1 MSLHLMIY
9 MNCNDPT
16 KDPDL
21 NELWG
26 FSCIGPIMLTI
37 FQEQAYQIKYF
48 RLLARRM
55 QHNICKIA
63 CLVIDFRLK

>member
-21 NELWG
+21 KELWG

-37 FQEQAYQIKYF
+37 SQEQAYQIKYF
-48 RLLARRM
+48 DFDMKDAA
-55 QHNICKIA
+55 QQWQN
-63 CLVIDFRLK
+63 CLFSH

>member
-26 FSCIGPIMLTI
+26 FSGIGPIMLTI

-48 RLLARRM
+48 DFGMKDAA
-55 QHNICKIA
+55 QHLQN
-63 CLVIDFRLK
+63 CLFSH